1 MAELATQTRMVLARK
16 APPTIRVDY
25 WATLAL
31 LIALVPIMRAVGLPL
46 KFGWADYFESYWVA
60 LTLQS
65 IFAACLLYV
74 VGSPYAETLGSV
86 IRRIRKQK
94 ARLLFLIP
102 LAAILIYLDGL
113 LLGFLVFVDTIALLE
128 FLDRSTE
135 RRASAAKMLLDVFIP
150 AAYLFVA
157 VILVFAYND
166 IIALLRYEGSWEF
179 VMNRADAFILSG
191 HTVSPWAHA
200 VLSRWPQSIPWLQVI
215 YFAMFMQV
223 GSAIAVLA
231 FGDSR
236 SVALKFVGTI
246 ALAYYASLFIF
257 YWMPTTGPY
266 AICLDHFSVFPAGTS
281 MYETQQALLGSLN
294 QLRLSH
300 TLNLIGKDY
309 YIGFPSMH
317 IVQPLIVL
325 WFFRTR
331 KRLLTLLIAFDILL
345 VPAILLL
352 EEHYFVDLIAAVPVA
367 ALAIAICGR
376 KTAIGSLQN
385 GFDNGSGGGTAN
397 PENGHRNDAG
407 ICAGSVCG
415 EHIRA

>member
-1 MAELATQTRMVLARK
+1 MAELATQTQLVLARK
-16 APPTIRVDY
+16 ANPTMSADC

-46 KFGWADYFESYWVA
+46 KFAWADYFVSFWVA

-65 IFAACLLYV
+65 IFAACVLYV
-74 VGSPYAETLGSV
+74 VGSPYAETLGLV

-102 LAAILIYLDGL
+102 LVVLLIYLHGP

-135 RRASAAKMLLDVFIP
+135 GGASAAKMLLDVFIP
-150 AAYLFVA
+150 AAYLFV
-157 VILVFAYND
+157 VLILVFAYND
-166 IIALLRYEGSWEF
+166 IIALLRYDGSWEYA
-179 VMNRADAFILSG
+179 MNRADAFILSG

-200 VLSRWPQSIPWLQVI
+200 VLSRWPQSVPWLQVI
-215 YFAMFMQV
+215 YFAMFMQI
-223 GSAIAVLA
+223 GAAIAILA
-231 FGDSR
+231 LRNGR
-236 SVALKFVGTI
+236 SIALKFVGTI
-246 ALAYYASLFIF
+246 AFAYYASLFIF

-266 AICLDHFSVFPAGTS
+266 AICRDHFSFFPAGTS
-281 MYETQQALLGSLN
+281 MYETQQALLGSLS

-300 TLNLIGKDY
+300 TLNMIGKDY
-309 YIGFPSMH
+309 FIGFPSMH

-325 WFFRTR
+325 WFFRAR
-331 KRLLTLLIAFDILL
+331 KGLLILLIAFDILL

-352 EEHYFVDLIAAVPVA
+352 EEHYLVDLIAAIPVA

-376 KTAIGSLQN
+376 QTAIGGVQN
-385 GFDNGSGGGTAN
+385 G
-397 PENGHRNDAG
+397 
-407 ICAGSVCG
+407 
-415 EHIRA
+415 RATVPAEGP